1 MPDNYFLWLNLMAIK
16 IFKLTLGLLQTNCFI
31 VGDTETKDA
40 LVIDPSDRAELIVN
54 TAHEE
59 GWTIREILATHC
71 HFDHILASAELKHR
85 TDAPFRIH
93 RHDLHLLRIMPAR
106 VFDWMQIEVPPAAE
120 PDSYVEEGD
129 TVKLGGIE
137 LEVLF
142 TPGHAPGH
150 VSYVMHSERIVFSGD
165 CLFYGSIGR
174 ADLPGGDHEALI
186 RSITQKLLPLGDD
199 FAVAPGHMRN
209 TTIGFER
216 AHNPFLAEY
225 RGGDGENPP
234 P

>member
-1 MPDNYFLWLNLMAIK
+1 MALK
-16 IFKLTLGLLQTNCFI
+16 VFKLTLGLLQTNCFI
-31 VGDTETKDA
+31 LGDTETNDA
-40 LVIDPSDRAELIVN
+40 LVIDPSDRAELIHQ
-54 TAHEE
+54 TATNE

-71 HFDHILASAELKHR
+71 HFDHILGSAELKKL
-85 TDAPFRIH
+85 TGAPFRIH
-93 RHDLHLLRIMPAR
+93 HRDLHQLRIMSAR
-106 VFDWMQIEVPPAAE
+106 VREWLQIDVPPAAE

-129 TVKLGGIE
+129 TITLGGIV

-150 VSYVMHSERIVFSGD
+150 VSYVLRSEQIVFSGD

-174 ADLPGGDHEALI
+174 TDLPGCDHEALL
-186 RSITQKLLPLGDD
+186 RSITDKLLPLGDD

-216 AHNPFLAEY
+216 QHNPYLAN
-225 RGGDGENPP
+225 RQTG
-234 P
+234 